1 MAIPASALTRR
12 ELLNVATLAFIPV
25 GETVLATTL
34 AYQTW
39 PAQNVMVVADALVAG
54 VTDYQMP
61 DIETLELTREF
72 EVEVIKLP
80 QSTGGYYDDEDS
92 TIKKVQ
98 YKGETSK
105 TSSYFKR
112 LELATAT
119 VPVIGTPITPFAD
132 QYGYIEGLAVIEQRN
147 KNGTLVERIF
157 FWSRLRLDGASKT
170 DPKTRKIGFTL
181 EKRDSSLNTVT
192 ILA

>member
-1 MAIPASALTRR
+1 MAVPVTALTRR
-12 ELLNVATLAFIPV
+12 ELLNVSALCFVPV
-25 GETVLATTL
+25 GETILATTL

-39 PAQNVMVVADALVAG
+39 PAQNVMVVTGALVAG
-54 VTDYQMP
+54 VTAYQMP
-61 DIETLELTREF
+61 DIETLELSREY

-80 QSTGGYYDDEDS
+80 NSTGGYYDDEDS
-92 TIKKVQ
+92 SLKKVL

-105 TSSYFKR
+105 TSSYIKQ

-119 VPVIGTPITPFAD
+119 VPVIATAITPFAD
-132 QYGYIEGLAVIEQRN
+132 QNGYIEGLAVIEQRN
-147 KNGTLVERIF
+147 KSGTLVERIF
-157 FWSRLRLDGASKT
+157 FWARLRLDGASKT

>member
-1 MAIPASALTRR
+1 MSIPAAALTRR
-12 ELLNVATLAFIPV
+12 ELLNVATLCFVPV
-25 GETVLATTL
+25 GETILATTL

-39 PAQNVMVVADALVAG
+39 PAQNVMVVTGALVAG
-54 VTDYQMP
+54 VTAYQMP

-72 EVEVIKLP
+72 EVETVKLP

-92 TIKKVQ
+92 SLKKVQ

-105 TSSYFKR
+105 TSSYFKQ
-112 LELATAT
+112 LELATVT
-119 VPVIGTPITPFAD
+119 VPILTTPIQPFAAAN
-132 QYGYIEGLAVIEQRN
+132 GYLEGLAVIEFRN
-147 KNGTLVERIF
+147 KSGVLTERIF

>member
-1 MAIPASALTRR
+1 MAVPVSTLTRR
-12 ELLNVATLAFIPV
+12 ELLNVATLCFIPV
-25 GETVLATTL
+25 GETILATTL

-39 PAQNVMVVADALVAG
+39 PTQEAMVVTGALVAG
-54 VTDYQMP
+54 VTAYQMP
-61 DIETLELTREF
+61 DIETLELTRDF

-92 TIKKVQ
+92 ALKKVQ
-98 YKGETSK
+98 YKGETAK
-105 TSSYFKR
+105 TSSYFKK

-119 VPVIGTPITPFAD
+119 VPVIATAIVPFAD

-147 KNGTLVERIF
+147 KAGTLVERIF

-170 DPKTRKIGFTL
+170 DPKTRKISFTL

>member
-12 ELLNVATLAFIPV
+12 ELLNVATLCFVPV
-25 GETVLATTL
+25 GETILATTL

-54 VTDYQMP
+54 VTAYQMP

-132 QYGYIEGLAVIEQRN
+132 QYGYIEGLSVIEQRN
-147 KNGTLVERIF
+147 KSGTLVERIF